1 MTGMVMAMVIW
12 GGRNGSSSGNGNG
25 SGKGNGSGDYQLG
38 DREAIEKPK
47 PQGNQAEGKVVVII
61 TVDRLGNV
69 IYANPGIQGSTTL
82 NKDLL
87 ERAKKAALKT
97 KFEPKPSAPENQQ
110 GKIIYDFRLN

>member
-1 MTGMVMAMVIW
+1 M
-12 GGRNGSSSGNGNG
+12 
-25 SGKGNGSGDYQLG
+25 
-38 DREAIEKPK
+38 
-47 PQGNQAEGKVVVII
+47 
-61 TVDRLGNV
+61 